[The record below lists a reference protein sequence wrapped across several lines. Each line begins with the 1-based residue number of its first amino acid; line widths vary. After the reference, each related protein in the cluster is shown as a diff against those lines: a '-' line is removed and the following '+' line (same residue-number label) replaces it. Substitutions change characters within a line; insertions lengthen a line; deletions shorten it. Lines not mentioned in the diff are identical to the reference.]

1 MASALR
7 APLWVPVLLIAA
19 VGLCG
24 CSSTGDGDNG
34 AGQGAN
40 ATDDGG
46 GADDTD
52 RMRMNFPL
60 DPALGS
66 FQLEPGVPQTN
77 RFSFDIMV
85 PFGPYETI
93 GVDLADTFEHVGVMP
108 ADEGNGK
115 ATVHL
120 QSTDTA
126 VITWW
131 VGPLGDEET
140 VCETGGEIRSIHGD
154 LGCGRTPGV
163 RRYGVGGTHTAV
175 EGLVQCGAIQHVHP
189 NGGHA
194 RGYHEHR
201 KSSHGPDTRKTLN
214 SGSLKSIFVPR
225 DARGDVAPLSGAVAP
240 LSGVLA

>member
-7 APLWVPVLLIAA
+7 PPLWIPVLLVAA
-19 VGLCG
+19 VALWG
-24 CSSTGDGDNG
+24 CSSAGDGDNG
-34 AGQGAN
+34 TGQGAS

-52 RMRMNFPL
+52 RMRINFPL

-66 FQLEPGVPQTN
+66 FQLEPGVPQAN

-93 GVDLADTFEHVGVMP
+93 GVDLADTFEHIGVVP
-108 ADEGNGK
+108 ADAGNGK

-140 VCETGGEIRSIHGD
+140 VCETGEKYGPFTVTLDSNGRPVSVDTAWVELTPQSRDWYNAGQFSMCIQMEATRAGTMSIESLAMD
-154 LGCGRTPGV
+154 LIP
-163 RRYGVGGTHTAV
+163 
-175 EGLVQCGAIQHVHP
+175 EKP
-189 NGGHA
+189 
-194 RGYHEHR
+194 
-201 KSSHGPDTRKTLN
+201 
-214 SGSLKSIFVPR
+214 
-225 DARGDVAPLSGAVAP
+225 
-240 LSGVLA
+240 